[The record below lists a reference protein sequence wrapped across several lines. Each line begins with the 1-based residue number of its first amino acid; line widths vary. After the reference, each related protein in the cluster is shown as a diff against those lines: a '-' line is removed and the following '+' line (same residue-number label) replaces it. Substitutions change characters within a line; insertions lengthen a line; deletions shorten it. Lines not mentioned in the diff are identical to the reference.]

1 MTQIA
6 DTSSKENAAAYTND
20 VKVNRTWF
28 MVLGIMMILLGGA
41 AIVFPFVATLAM
53 ELFIGWALV
62 IIGAM
67 GIVSAFQAAKWK
79 GFLLSMLSALLA
91 LGIGVLL
98 LLFPLPGI
106 LSLTLLV
113 AAYLIVSGILRIFL
127 AFRLRPLDHWGWHLI
142 GGSLALVLA
151 VLILAQWPEAAAWII
166 GLLIGVDLIFS
177 GWTLI
182 MLAVATRHMA
192 QPNAKGLD
200 SDRDEVTS

>member
-1 MTQIA
+1 MTEIA
-6 DTSSKENAAAYTND
+6 DTPAKDKYAAYTTQ
-20 VKVNRTWF
+20 VKENRTWF
-28 MVLGIMMILLGGA
+28 MLLGIMMMILGGA
-41 AIVFPFVATLAM
+41 AIVFPFIATLAM

-79 GFLLSMLSALLA
+79 GFLLSLLSALLA

-151 VLILAQWPEAAAWII
+151 LLILTQWPEAATWII
-166 GLLIGVDLIFS
+166 GLLVGVDLIFS

-182 MLAVATRHMA
+182 MLAVATRHLT
-192 QPNAKGLD
+192 QQNTKGLD
-200 SDRDEVTS
+200 SDREEINA